1 MLHCTRTQNILVR
14 DYFMTCYI
22 TCFPFTDFEA
32 ESRKLARP
40 TFGTR
45 GREPRSRPA
54 MNRSRAAKGQEGQ
67 QLDGRGGKNFVVI
80 DDDAVTAY

>member
-1 MLHCTRTQNILVR
+1 MLHCTRTQNVLVR

-32 ESRKLARP
+32 ESRKPARP
-40 TFGTR
+40 TFGSR

-54 MNRSRAAKGQEGQ
+54 MNHSHAAKGQEGQ
-67 QLDGRGGKNFVVI
+67 QLDGRCAKNFAVI
-80 DDDAVTAY
+80 DDDAVTA